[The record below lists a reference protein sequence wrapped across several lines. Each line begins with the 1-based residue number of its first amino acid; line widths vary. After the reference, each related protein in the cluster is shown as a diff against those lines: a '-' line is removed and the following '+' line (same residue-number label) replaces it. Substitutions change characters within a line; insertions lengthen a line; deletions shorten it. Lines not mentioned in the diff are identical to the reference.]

1 MNVRGRFPLAVLKK
15 GNKDMTNKI
24 RQVAIVAAMVLGT
37 SVAQGADSDLAKKAA
52 ARKSPDWPNLEE
64 VIIVTKC
71 HLDVGYTHTV
81 PELVKLYR
89 TTYMD
94 KALALFDSDR
104 TMPPDLR
111 VRWTLPAWLTDAIL
125 NGQYSPERRAKI
137 EDAVRQRRLM
147 WHALPFTNE
156 TEASDPEEL
165 VRMFSYGSNLSRKF
179 GFDLPRYAKQT
190 DVPDHAWVMPTLL
203 AHAGVKFLHLGSNP
217 CSKPYSVVEKIPT
230 LCWWE
235 GPDGSRILLGYSPKY
250 GWMGGGSVTPPK
262 GWRYKTWLAY
272 YMRGDNAGPMSR
284 KEVDN
289 ILRKARQQLPGI
301 KVRFGNP
308 DEFADAIIAE
318 EKAHP
323 SLPVVRGDMTDT
335 WIHGMMTLPEATAIH
350 RRTVGDLVTLGQ
362 LDTTLRAF
370 GVATEPVAKLLERAY
385 RDSGLYSEHTW
396 GLAGFRVRGPKLYR
410 PGWCQR
416 YDSGEYKEFDASFQY
431 HADYARRARKA
442 AQDGIQARMEAL
454 ARSVAVEGPRV
465 VVFNPLPYVRDA
477 VVEVE
482 MPEGGRGAT
491 ALPGAVREGNKVRF
505 LAKGLPAGGYKTFKA
520 SHLENLEGL
529 ERLEKLEVLDGQPLK
544 LRHFTV
550 KFDLEKGGISSL
562 VEKATGREL
571 VKQGGHVLGQFLHE
585 RFSRNEVGRYSKIYN
600 EREKNDGLSKPGM
613 PDVAHAPYAAI
624 TPSGWRARMKRS
636 PLGVEVVMTPDDT
649 KGLAKAY
656 EMRFSFPDHLPC
668 VDITWRVEEKTPD
681 PIPEG
686 GWLCLPFNVEGP
698 TFRVGRIGGTI
709 DPTKDIIFGGNKDIL
724 CADRAI
730 TVRSGPGGAGVGV
743 VSADLPLWSLGRPG
757 LWRYEPDYVPTEPE
771 VFANLYNNQWNT
783 NFPLWIPGSWSASL
797 RVYPV
802 AHGADEEQTVFT
814 PAWEIRQPAVA
825 AFADNKKIIHVEQV
839 EHVEN
844 LNDLHVLHGQKNNG
858 KVGCPLPAAANG
870 LVLSRKGVR
879 VTAFCPNP
887 DGAGTVLR
895 VWEQAGKGGDIT
907 VTLPQGMKA
916 ATAQPVNLRG
926 EIAGEPIALKN
937 GSFTFALG
945 AWAPKSFILSE
956 TKH

>member
-1 MNVRGRFPLAVLKK
+1 
-15 GNKDMTNKI
+15 MTIKI
-24 RQVAIVAAMVLGT
+24 RQVAIVAAMALGA
-37 SVAQGADSDLAKKAA
+37 SAALGADSDLAKKAA
-52 ARKSPDWPNLEE
+52 ERRSPDWPNLEE

-89 TTYMD
+89 TSYMD

-125 NGQYSPERRAKI
+125 NGPYSPERRAKI

-147 WHALPFTNE
+147 WHALPFTSE

-190 DVPDHAWVMPTLL
+190 DVPEHAWVMPTLL

-217 CSKPYSVVEKIPT
+217 CSKPKSVVEKIPP

-323 SLPVVRGDMTDT
+323 SLPVVRGDMPDT

-350 RRTVGDLVTLGQ
+350 RRATGDLITLGQ
-362 LDTTLRAF
+362 LDTTLRAC
-370 GVATEPVAKLLERAY
+370 GVATEPVAELLERAY

-396 GLAGFRVRGPKLYR
+396 GLAGFRVRGPRLYR
-410 PGWCQR
+410 PGWRQR
-416 YDSGEYKEFDASFQY
+416 YDSGEYKEFDESFQY

-442 AQDGIQARMEAL
+442 AQDGMEAL
-454 ARSVAVEGPRV
+454 ARSVDVAGPRV

-482 MPEGGRGAT
+482 MPEEYSVPGGERDG
-491 ALPGAVREGNKVRF
+491 GKVRF
-505 LAKGLPAGGYKTFKA
+505 LAKGLPAGGYKTFPAENGKCCQCENVA
-520 SHLENLEGL
+520 SSNVASSNVANSQSHQSNQLALETGIGNISTLATL
-529 ERLEKLEVLDGQPLK
+529 HT
-544 LRHFTV
+544 RHFMV

-562 VEKATGREL
+562 VEHATGREL

-585 RFSRNEVGRYSKIYN
+585 RFSRNEVDRYSKIYN
-600 EREKNDGLSKPGM
+600 ERQKNDGLSKPGM
-613 PDVAHAPYAAI
+613 PDAAHSPYAAI

-636 PLGVEVVMTPDDT
+636 PLGVEVVMKPDDT

-668 VDITWRVEEKTPD
+668 VDITWRVEDKTPD

-698 TFRVGRIGGTI
+698 SFRVGRIGGTI

-802 AHGADEEQTVFT
+802 ANGADEEQTVFT

-825 AFADNKKIIHVEQV
+825 AFAAGD
-839 EHVEN
+839 
-844 LNDLHVLHGQKNNG
+844 DLATKNTKVTKNG
-858 KVGCPLPAAANG
+858 RAGAPCTPIASGVA
-870 LVLSRKGVR
+870 LSRKGVR

-895 VWEQAGKGGDIT
+895 VWEQAGKSGDIT
-907 VTLPQGMKA
+907 VTLPPGMKA

-926 EIAGEPIALKN
+926 EIAGEPIAVKN

-945 AWAPKSFILSE
+945 AWAPKSFILPE

>member
-1 MNVRGRFPLAVLKK
+1 MAN
-15 GNKDMTNKI
+15 
-24 RQVAIVAAMVLGT
+24 AAN
-37 SVAQGADSDLAKKAA
+37 
-52 ARKSPDWPNLEE
+52 PDWPNLEE

-89 TTYMD
+89 TSYMD

-147 WHALPFTNE
+147 WHALPFTSE

-217 CSKPYSVVEKIPT
+217 CSKPKSVVEKIPT

-250 GWMGGGSVTPPK
+250 GWMGNGSVTPPK
-262 GWRYKTWLAY
+262 GWRHKTWLAY

-323 SLPVVRGDMTDT
+323 SLPVVRGDMPDT

-350 RRTVGDLVTLGQ
+350 RRTVGDLITLGQ

-370 GVATEPVAKLLERAY
+370 GVATEPVAELLERAY

-396 GLAGFRVRGPKLYR
+396 GLAGFRVRGPRLYR
-410 PGWCQR
+410 PGWRQR
-416 YDSGEYKEFDASFQY
+416 YDSGEYKEFDESFQY

-442 AQDGIQARMEAL
+442 AQDGMAL
-454 ARSVAVEGPRV
+454 ARSVDVEGPRV

-482 MPEGGRGAT
+482 MPDGGRGAT

-505 LAKGLPAGGYKTFKA
+505 LAKGLPAGGYKTYVVHGEQVK
-520 SHLENLEGL
+520 HVGNQNDLH
-529 ERLEKLEVLDGQPLK
+529 VLHGQIK
-544 LRHFTV
+544 KFRHFTV
-550 KFDLEKGGISSL
+550 KFDLEKGGIASL
-562 VEKATGREL
+562 VENATGREL

-656 EMRFSFPDHLPC
+656 EMRFSFPGHLPC
-668 VDITWRVEEKTPD
+668 VDITWRVEDKTPD

-698 TFRVGRIGGTI
+698 SFRVGRIGGTI

-825 AFADNKKIIHVEQV
+825 AYAASKNSNRV
-839 EHVEN
+839 EHVERVEN
-844 LNDLHVLHGQKNNG
+844 LHDLHVLHGQKNNG
-858 KVGCPLPAAANG
+858 GSGCLLPTMASGVA
-870 LVLSRKGVR
+870 LSRKGVR

-887 DGAGTVLR
+887 DGDGTVLR

-916 ATAQPVNLRG
+916 KTAQPVNLRG
-926 EIAGEPIALKN
+926 EPLGKPIAVTN
-937 GSFTFALG
+937 GRFTFALG
-945 AWAPKSFILSE
+945 AWAPKSFVLPPSP
-956 TKH
+956 